1 MNALSA
7 DFVGTTSVRKAS
19 KGLSVR
25 DTHWGFVAR
34 QIGGAG
40 SKGVEFGFKVVALTM
55 VPTGAAMFFVLEKGP
70 GSSASFADFG
80 IPTATIVI
88 GLALFLFANRGFRN
102 EVQVDALNRE
112 IRVGVANAQ
121 GNFTCRCVYAARDIH
136 SAFLVRS
143 KAAARP
149 SSLNLR
155 LRGRMRPVCLLEGK
169 ESTLQPIFER
179 TTEALTAPKTR
190 KPKAKPKRRRSLLSM
205 PLWKKRA
212 QSFDD

>member
-7 DFVGTTSVRKAS
+7 DFVGTTSVRKPS

-25 DTHWGFVAR
+25 DTHWGFVAK
-34 QIGGAG
+34 QTGGAS
-40 SKGVEFGFKVVALTM
+40 SKGFEFGLKVVALTM
-55 VPTGAAMFFVLEKGP
+55 VPTGAAMIFLLEN
-70 GSSASFADFG
+70 GSGFSTPFADFG
-80 IPTATIVI
+80 IPMATIVI

-102 EVQVDALNRE
+102 EVQVDELNRE

-121 GNFTCRCVYAARDIH
+121 GNFTCRRVYPARDVH
-136 SAFLVRS
+136 SAFMTRS
-143 KAAARP
+143 KAAGRP
-149 SSLNLR
+149 STLNLR
-155 LRGRMRPVCLLEGK
+155 LRDRARPVCLLEGK